1 MSLPHASS
9 GDLVDVRPLDDK
21 LKQSV
26 SLAVLRTDRL
36 EVMRLV
42 LHAGKSMREH
52 QVPGELTIQCIE
64 GVVDLQAHGTVQ
76 TMRMGQLVYLEAGV
90 PHALVAREDA
100 SLLVTV
106 LRNQH

>member
-1 MSLPHASS
+1 MALAHATS
-9 GDLVDVRPLDDK
+9 GDLVDVRPLNDI

-64 GVVDLQAHGTVQ
+64 GVVDLRAHGTVT
-76 TMRMGQLVYLEAGV
+76 TMRMGQLVYLEAAT
-90 PHALVAREDA
+90 PHALVAVEDA

>member
-1 MSLPHASS
+1 M
-9 GDLVDVRPLDDK
+9 
-21 LKQSV
+21 
-26 SLAVLRTDRL
+26 RTDRL

-64 GVVDLQAHGTVQ
+64 GVIDLQAHGTVT
-76 TMRMGQLVYLEAGV
+76 TMRAGQMVYLAAAV
-90 PHALVAREDA
+90 PHALVGVEDA